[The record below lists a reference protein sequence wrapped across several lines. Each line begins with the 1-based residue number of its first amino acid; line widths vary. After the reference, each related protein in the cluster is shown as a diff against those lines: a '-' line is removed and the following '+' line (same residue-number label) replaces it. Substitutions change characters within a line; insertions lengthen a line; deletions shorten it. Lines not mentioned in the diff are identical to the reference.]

1 MGMITVLLLRNDH
14 LHTVQENAQ
23 EFIDQTQQA
32 IQMHGMGHA
41 RAIAAGEASNVADVV
56 SVAHASHD
64 HFVRVHGNTAH
75 TVGWNSATQDDLDA
89 MAAFLKAKGYGIRK
103 PRAKTTAQ

>member
-14 LHTVQENAQ
+14 LGEIQDNAQ
-23 EFIDQTQQA
+23 EFIDNAQQA
-32 IQMHGMGHA
+32 VQMHGMGHA
-41 RAIAAGEASNVADVV
+41 QPVRAGNAANAADVV

-75 TVGWNSATQDDLDA
+75 TVGWNNATQEDLDA
-89 MAAFLKAKGYGIRK
+89 MAAFLKAKGYGIRA
-103 PRAKTTAQ
+103 PRAKTTAP